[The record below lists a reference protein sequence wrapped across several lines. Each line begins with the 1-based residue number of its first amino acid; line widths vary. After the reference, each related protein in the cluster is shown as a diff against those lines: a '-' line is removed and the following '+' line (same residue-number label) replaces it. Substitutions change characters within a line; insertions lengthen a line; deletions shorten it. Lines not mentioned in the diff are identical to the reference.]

1 MSKGLNKG
9 SNFGPNE
16 LTCAATPHKA
26 RLLARQA
33 FQSQYMAAAVE
44 PWEAGVGECAR
55 TTKYS
60 GSALEQRE

>member
-33 FQSQYMAAAVE
+33 FQMAAAVE

-55 TTKYS
+55 ET
-60 GSALEQRE
+60 